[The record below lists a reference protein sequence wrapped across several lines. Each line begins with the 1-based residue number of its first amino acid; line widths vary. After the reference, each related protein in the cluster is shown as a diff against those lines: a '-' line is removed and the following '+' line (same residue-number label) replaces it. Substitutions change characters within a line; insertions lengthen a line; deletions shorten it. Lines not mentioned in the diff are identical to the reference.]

1 MTLNFLGTA
10 VLHLLHH
17 RRGDGNSL
25 AEGQQEIPGIT
36 RGYVHEISV
45 LAEAEDVL
53 VQNDLYAFG
62 HGTATDNDY
71 GAIRNIT
78 TSAVP
83 LMDRKLGLWD
93 FLNKNQM
100 ILDLVQ

>member
-1 MTLNFLGTA
+1 VTGTA
-10 VLHLLHH
+10 LPN
-17 RRGDGNSL
+17 GS
-25 AEGQQEIPGIT
+25 QEIPGIA

-83 LMDRKLGLWD
+83 LMDRKLGPWD
-93 FLNKNQM
+93 LLNKKQM
-100 ILDLVQ
+100 ILELVR

>member
-1 MTLNFLGTA
+1 LLQSGLTLNFLGTA

-17 RRGDGNSL
+17 RSCDGHSF
-25 AEGQQEIPGIT
+25 AEGHEVITGIA

-45 LAEAEDVL
+45 FAEAEDVL

-62 HGTATDNDY
+62 HGTPTDNDY

-83 LMDRKLGLWD
+83 RRSMELAGYLG
-93 FLNKNQM
+93 
-100 ILDLVQ
+100 

>member
-1 MTLNFLGTA
+1 

-17 RRGDGNSL
+17 RRGDGNSF
-25 AEGQQEIPGIT
+25 AERQQEIPGVA

-83 LMDRKLGLWD
+83 LMDRKLGLLD
-93 FLNKNQM
+93 LLNKKQM